1 MEPTNFI
8 TLMLL
13 YGVVMIVY
21 YTMKGK

>member
-1 MEPTNFI
+1 MDPTDFI